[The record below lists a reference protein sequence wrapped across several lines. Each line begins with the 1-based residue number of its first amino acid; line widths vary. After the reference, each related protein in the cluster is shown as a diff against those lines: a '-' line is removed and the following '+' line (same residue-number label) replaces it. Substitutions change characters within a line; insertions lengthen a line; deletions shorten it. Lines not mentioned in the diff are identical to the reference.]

1 MTEKNTLLDNYRTS
15 FEARE
20 LSTLH
25 LKAAFSK
32 DHQRLKPEEMDH
44 RLPYK
49 RDADRIVHSKAN
61 SRYADKTQVVYLVDN
76 DHLTHRSI
84 HVQLV
89 SSFARGLAEVLGLN
103 INLVEAI
110 ALGHDVGHPPF
121 GHEGEKYLS
130 SLSRKYEE
138 GYFSHPWQSC
148 RLFRE
153 IEPLNLGL
161 LVYDGFLCHDG
172 GMKGRILT
180 PQFGKTWEDHHQE
193 LKQKLESPD
202 VLLMPAS
209 LEGCLVKISDT
220 ISYVGRD
227 IEDAISIGI
236 ISRDEVPETIL
247 GNSNREILSNI
258 ARDILTESYGK
269 DYIAMSQAA
278 FDALKTLRTFNF
290 QKIYIHPSLKV
301 ESKKIKLSYRLLL
314 EYLLEDAEKN
324 QENSYMWC
332 HFLYNKSAQY
342 LETSSPVRRVLD
354 YMAGMTD
361 RFFMRTFHKLIVP
374 SEIKL

>member
-1 MTEKNTLLDNYRTS
+1 MTDKNSLLEEYRAS
-15 FEARE
+15 FEIRE
-20 LSTLH
+20 LSTFYP
-25 LKAAFSK
+25 KASYSK
-32 DHQRLKPEEMDH
+32 DHQRLEPEEMDH

-49 RDADRIVHSKAN
+49 RDVDRIVHSKAN

-89 SSFARGLAEVLGLN
+89 SSFARGIAEILGLN

-130 SLSRKYEE
+130 ALSKKHGE
-138 GYFSHPWQSC
+138 GHFSHPWQSC
-148 RLFRE
+148 RLFTQ

-172 GMKGRILT
+172 GMKGRILA
-180 PQFGKTWEDHHQE
+180 PHFGKTWDDHQE
-193 LKQKLESPD
+193 ELRKKHEDPD

-236 ISRDEVPETIL
+236 ISREDIPETIL
-247 GNSNREILSNI
+247 GRSNREILAHV
-258 ARDILTESYGK
+258 ARDILTESHGK
-269 DYIAMSQAA
+269 DYIAMSQEVY
-278 FDALKTLRTFNF
+278 DALKTLRSFNF
-290 QKIYIHPSLKV
+290 QKIYINPNLKV
-301 ESKKIKLSYRLLL
+301 ESKKVKLSYRLLF
-314 EYLLEDAEKN
+314 EYLLEDADKN
-324 QENSYMWC
+324 EENSHIWRA
-332 HFLYNKSAQY
+332 FLYNKPAGY
-342 LETSSPVRRVLD
+342 LESTSPARRVID
-354 YMAGMTD
+354 YIAGMTD
-361 RFFMRTFHKLIVP
+361 RFFVRTLQKLIVP